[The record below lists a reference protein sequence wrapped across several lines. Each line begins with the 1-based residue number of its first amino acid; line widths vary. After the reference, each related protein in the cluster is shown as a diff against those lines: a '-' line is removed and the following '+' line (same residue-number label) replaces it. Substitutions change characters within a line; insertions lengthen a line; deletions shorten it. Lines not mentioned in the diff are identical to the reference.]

1 MKTVLGREAHVD
13 FPTPPQTIVCADV
26 SFLSFTGNFRER
38 KAFSEMEKRRM
49 QRCVFN
55 YCNEVGCAKKKKKK
69 RLLAAL
75 LVKFGEQ
82 FSQSG
87 EGLMHRAIKEQTS
100 LDIE

>member
-13 FPTPPQTIVCADV
+13 FPTPPQTIVCADM

-55 YCNEVGCAKKKKKK
+55 YCDEVSYAKKKK

-75 LVKFGEQ
+75 VVKFGEQ

-87 EGLMHRAIKEQTS
+87 EGVMHRAIKEQTS

>member
-1 MKTVLGREAHVD
+1 MKTVLGKEAHVD
-13 FPTPPQTIVCADV
+13 FPTPLQTIVCADM

-49 QRCVFN
+49 QRYVFN
-55 YCNEVGCAKKKKKK
+55 YCDEVSYAKKK

-75 LVKFGEQ
+75 VVKFGEQ

-87 EGLMHRAIKEQTS
+87 EGVMHRAIKEQTS

>member
-1 MKTVLGREAHVD
+1 
-13 FPTPPQTIVCADV
+13 
-26 SFLSFTGNFRER
+26 
-38 KAFSEMEKRRM
+38 M

-55 YCNEVGCAKKKKKK
+55 YCDEVSYAKKKK

-75 LVKFGEQ
+75 VVKFGEQ

-87 EGLMHRAIKEQTS
+87 EGVMHRAIKEQTS